1 MAVGGFTMIEADRNR
16 QDQWYSNQ
24 KLFEMFMEKIESLQ
38 GQQNKLILDL
48 ELTRKD
54 LRQYNNLREQLQA
67 LQERQD
73 SMEARCVYDMTNPD
87 SPINKLSQKVDASL
101 SDVKTSVDK
110 ISERMI
116 AHEEQSR
123 GRKSVGDGIVRWS
136 GWIISVILFVISLIT
151 FLR

>member
-1 MAVGGFTMIEADRNR
+1 MAVGGFTMIETDRNR

-67 LQERQD
+67 LHERQD

-87 SPINKLSQKVDASL
+87 SPINKLSQKVDDSL

>member
-1 MAVGGFTMIEADRNR
+1 MREADRNR

-67 LQERQD
+67 LHERQNN
-73 SMEARCVYDMTNPD
+73 MEARCVYDITNPD
-87 SPINKLSQKVDASL
+87 SPINKLSQRVDDSL
-101 SDVKTSVDK
+101 SDVKTSIDK

-116 AHEEQSR
+116 AYEEQSR
-123 GRKSVGDGIVRWS
+123 GRKSVGDGIIQWG
-136 GWIISVILFVISLIT
+136 GWLMSVILFIIT
-151 FLR
+151 LYRTLSGN

>member
-1 MAVGGFTMIEADRNR
+1 MIEADRNR

-24 KLFEMFMEKIESLQ
+24 KLFELFMEKIESLQ

-54 LRQYNNLREQLQA
+54 LRQYNNLRGQLQA
-67 LQERQD
+67 LHERQD

-87 SPINKLSQKVDASL
+87 SPINKLSQKVDDSL

-110 ISERMI
+110 ISEWMI

-136 GWIISVILFVISLIT
+136 GWIISVILFAIT
-151 FLR
+151 LYRALSGN

>member
-1 MAVGGFTMIEADRNR
+1 MIEADRNR

-24 KLFEMFMEKIESLQ
+24 KLFELFMEKIESLQ

-54 LRQYNNLREQLQA
+54 LRQYNNLRGQLQA
-67 LQERQD
+67 LHERQD

-87 SPINKLSQKVDASL
+87 SPINKLSQKVDDSL

-110 ISERMI
+110 ISEWMI

>member
-1 MAVGGFTMIEADRNR
+1 MAVGGFTMIETDHNR
-16 QDQWYSNQ
+16 QDQWYSNR

-67 LQERQD
+67 LHERQD
-73 SMEARCVYDMTNPD
+73 NMETRCVYDMTNPD
-87 SPINKLSQKVDASL
+87 SPINKLSQRVDNSL

-116 AHEEQSR
+116 AYEEQSR